1 MAQEYSFDIVSQ
13 VDLQEVDNAVNQALK
28 EIATRYDFKGSQS
41 KIEFD
46 RANKKITLLADDD
59 MKLRALKEILSMR
72 CAKRNISVKSLK
84 FGAEEKALGGAIR
97 QEIEVIQGIPADKA
111 KQIVSLIK
119 DAKLKVQASIQKDQV
134 RVSGKDKDDLQ
145 TAIHALKES
154 KLDLALQFV
163 NYR

>member
-1 MAQEYSFDIVSQ
+1 MPQEYSFDIVSQ

-46 RANKKITLLADDD
+46 RTNKKITLLADDD
-59 MKLRALKEILSMR
+59 MKLRALKDILSMR

-84 FGAEEKALGGAIR
+84 FGTEEKALGGSIR
-97 QEIEVIQGIPADKA
+97 QEIELIQGIPADKA
-111 KQIVSLIK
+111 KQIVGIIK
-119 DAKLKVQASIQKDQV
+119 DAKLKVQAAIQKEQV

-145 TAIHALKES
+145 AAMHVLRES
-154 KLDLALQFV
+154 KLDLSLQFV

>member
-1 MAQEYSFDIVSQ
+1 MPQDYSFDIVSQ

-28 EIATRYDFKGSQS
+28 EIATRYDFKGSKS

-46 RANKKITLLADDD
+46 RANKKIVLLADDD
-59 MKLRALKEILSMR
+59 MKLRALKDILSMR

-84 FGAEEKALGGAIR
+84 FGTEEKALGGAIR
-97 QEIEVIQGIPADKA
+97 QEVEVIQGIPADKA
-111 KQIVSLIK
+111 KEIVRIIK
-119 DAKLKVQASIQKDQV
+119 EGKFKVQAAIQNEQI

-145 TAIHALKES
+145 AVIHILRES
-154 KLDLALQFV
+154 KVDLALQFV

>member
-84 FGAEEKALGGAIR
+84 FGTEEKALGGAIR
-97 QEIEVIQGIPADKA
+97 QEIEVIQGIPSDKA
-111 KQIVSLIK
+111 KEIVRIVK
-119 DAKLKVQASIQKDQV
+119 DTKLKVQAAIQNEQI
-134 RVSGKDKDDLQ
+134 RVSGKNKDDLQ
-145 TAIHALKES
+145 AVIHALKES
-154 KLDLALQFV
+154 KPDIALQFV
-163 NYR
+163 NFR